1 MYVASSHFI
10 YNMTN
15 ALMSI
20 IEEWN
25 GHLIRSLQILHT
37 VVVHIH
43 RGVKENGLPI

>member
-1 MYVASSHFI
+1 M

-37 VVVHIH
+37 VVRIH
-43 RGVKENGLPI
+43 RDVKENGLPI